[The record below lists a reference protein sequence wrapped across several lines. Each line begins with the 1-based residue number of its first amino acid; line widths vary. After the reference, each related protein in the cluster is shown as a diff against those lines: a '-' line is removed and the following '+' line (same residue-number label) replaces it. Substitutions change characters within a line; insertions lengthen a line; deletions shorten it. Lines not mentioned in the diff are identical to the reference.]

1 MSSDTVLVEREGA
14 VAVVTLN
21 RPEAMNALND
31 ALLAALPLR
40 LRELANDPDVRCVV
54 LTGAGERAFS
64 AGGDVKDMV
73 ARGPAAG
80 PAGAERREGGTERR
94 EGGPPPMEHAMDRL
108 GLGQEASWLL
118 HTMPKPTI
126 AALNGACA
134 GASLSMALACDLRI
148 AADHAVLLTAF
159 AKIGYSGDFGG
170 SWFMTQIVG
179 TAKARELYF
188 LGDRLDAADA
198 LRIGLVNWVAPREKF
213 REETR
218 ALAQRIAEGPP
229 LALRYMKRNLNFAL
243 TGDPHTALRLEA
255 EAMIRTGHTED
266 FKGAARAF
274 LEKKTPSFKGR

>member
-14 VAVVTLN
+14 VAVVTMN

-31 ALLAALPLR
+31 ELLAALPVR
-40 LRELANDPDVRCVV
+40 LREVANDPDVRCVV

-64 AGGDVKDMV
+64 AGGDVKDMA

-80 PAGAERREGGTERR
+80 PVGAERR

-118 HTMPKPTI
+118 HTMPKPTL

-148 AADHAVLLTAF
+148 ASDHAVLLTAF

-188 LGDRLDAADA
+188 LGDRLDAAEA

-213 REETR
+213 REEAR

-255 EAMIRTGHTED
+255 EAMIRTGQTED

>member
-1 MSSDTVLVEREGA
+1 MASQTVLVERDGG
-14 VAVVTLN
+14 VATVILN
-21 RPEAMNALND
+21 RPDKMNALDNE
-31 ALLAALPLR
+31 LLAHLAPAL
-40 LRELANDPDVRCVV
+40 EALATDTSVRCVV
-54 LTGAGERAFS
+54 LTGTGDKAFS
-64 AGGDVKDMV
+64 AGGDISAM
-73 ARGPAAG
+73 AGPGMFASG
-80 PAGAERREGGTERR
+80 PAGRKEPWETAATNLRR
-94 EGGPPPMEHAMDRL
+94 AM
-108 GLGQEASWLL
+108 EASAWL
-118 HTMPKPTI
+118 HEMGKPTL
-126 AALNGACA
+126 AAVNGAVA
-134 GASLSMALACDLRI
+134 GASLALALACDLRI
-148 AADHAVLLTAF
+148 AAAHAVFTTAF

-170 SWFMTQIVG
+170 AWYLTKIVG